1 MREDI
6 YNGIK
11 NHIQSI
17 SGFEKIE
24 ILTIEAGH
32 CELEVEVEE
41 TMLNFIRQ
49 RTWRSFV
56 YAL

>member
-6 YNGIK
+6 YSGIK

-41 TMLNFIRQ
+41 TP
-49 RTWRSFV
+49 
-56 YAL
+56 AAE